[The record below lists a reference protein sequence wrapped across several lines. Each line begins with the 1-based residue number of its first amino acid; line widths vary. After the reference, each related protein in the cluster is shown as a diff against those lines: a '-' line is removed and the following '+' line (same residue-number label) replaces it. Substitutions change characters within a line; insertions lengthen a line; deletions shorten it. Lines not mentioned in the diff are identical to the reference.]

1 MKKLLCA
8 LAMLIAGSANA
19 TVLTFDDVNLA
30 GGTYVTM
37 ASRGATNYGGFV
49 FDTKWYIGSTNHSAD
64 YASTAHSGLQYL
76 SNGSNATNL
85 TVSRASAFTFN
96 GAWFDTPTHSNP
108 AEWINITAY
117 GAGNALIGS
126 TGNVAISSTATWVG
140 ANFNNVLSLN
150 ITRGDGWFTMDDFT
164 YNAAEVPE
172 PASMALFGLGILGL
186 VASRRRKQK

>member
-19 TVLTFDDVNLA
+19 AVLTFDSITL
-30 GGTYVTM
+30 GGNYVT
-37 ASRGATNYGGFV
+37 
-49 FDTKWYIGSTNHSAD
+49 IGSTGQTVHQGFTFDSRWYVGNTSQGSYEGAAHSARN
-64 YASTAHSGLQYL
+64 YL
-76 SNGSNATNL
+76 SNGSNVTNL
-85 TVSRASAFTFN
+85 TVSHATDFTFN
-96 GAWFDTPTHSNP
+96 GAWFATPTHSSP

-117 GAGNALIGS
+117 GAGNVLIGS
-126 TGNVAISSTATWVG
+126 TGNVAINTTEQWVA
-140 ANFNNVLSLN
+140 ANFANVRSLN

-164 YNAAEVPE
+164 YNGAEVPE